1 MSSSLLVG
9 RADTNADAGADG
21 NALNLSVRVALQEH
35 VGSRFQFTYRLVH
48 PSGYIQWLGT
58 QDGNGVIQVEAGIP
72 GIHLSQQWQVHEDG
86 KYHLPALPH
95 DAILVRVEDLE
106 DWTVWVWNKSRY
118 APFSRTHRGFANT
131 IALQLSSP
139 VRTFGGH

>member
-1 MSSSLLVG
+1 MFSSLLVD

-21 NALNLSVRVALQEH
+21 NALNLSVRVALQDH

-95 DAILVRVEDLE
+95 DAIVRVEDLE

-118 APFSRTHRGFANT
+118 APFSRTH
-131 IALQLSSP
+131 
-139 VRTFGGH
+139 